1 MPDTLSTTPDWNTQ
15 LIHRYNIVGPR
26 YTSYPT
32 APQLSDT
39 FTEPKLR
46 EALQQSNRNQ
56 TPLSLYFHIP
66 FCDTVCYYCACNKI
80 ITANKNHARTYLQ
93 RLYKEMA
100 MQSAIADSI
109 YKETGSGR
117 RIVEQLHWGGGT
129 PTFLSDNQ
137 KRELMAQISNH
148 FQLLYDDSGDYSIEV
163 HPGRMNLETISVL
176 RELGFNRLSMG
187 VQDFDPQVQQSVN
200 RFNSIEQVEKL
211 ITAARR
217 EQFHSI
223 SIDIIY
229 GLPKQTLSSIKTT
242 LAQIIALSPDRL
254 SLFNYAHMP
263 HLFKTQLQI
272 DQSALPAPEEK
283 LQMLHYAIETLCQ
296 AGYRYIGMDHF
307 AKPSDSLVR
316 AQKQGLLQ
324 RNFQGYSTHG
334 NCDLLAFGVS
344 AISSVGN
351 SLVQNHKAIADY
363 NRAIDKGELP
373 LSRGLCLSDDD
384 LLRKQVIM
392 QLICQFRLDISA
404 LEGQYGV
411 GFSDYFATEIMQ
423 LQQMV
428 KDGLIKIDRREIQV
442 LEPGKLLIRAICMV
456 FDAYLGREVNPQPN
470 NIKTASKKETKI
482 RYSQVI

>member
-39 FTEPKLR
+39 FTELKLR

-242 LAQIIALSPDRL
+242 LAQIETFRSQGGQCIHLDPLACGREDDHMNTLLTKVSDILKSTPVL
-254 SLFNYAHMP
+254 VYASGTP
-263 HLFKTQLQI
+263 
-272 DQSALPAPEEK
+272 QSVQAVQEK
-283 LQMLHYAIETLCQ
+283 
-296 AGYRYIGMDHF
+296 
-307 AKPSDSLVR
+307 
-316 AQKQGLLQ
+316 
-324 RNFQGYSTHG
+324 
-334 NCDLLAFGVS
+334 
-344 AISSVGN
+344 
-351 SLVQNHKAIADY
+351 
-363 NRAIDKGELP
+363 
-373 LSRGLCLSDDD
+373 
-384 LLRKQVIM
+384 
-392 QLICQFRLDISA
+392 
-404 LEGQYGV
+404 
-411 GFSDYFATEIMQ
+411 
-423 LQQMV
+423 
-428 KDGLIKIDRREIQV
+428 
-442 LEPGKLLIRAICMV
+442 
-456 FDAYLGREVNPQPN
+456 LGREQAGALIEAAFAEIARQAVPLPQTNRLVVAGGETSGAVVSALGIAALQIGPEIDPGVPWTLALDTDG
-470 NIKTASKKETKI
+470 NIILPMALKSGNFGAMDFFCKTLKLESPA
-482 RYSQVI
+482 